1 MITVLYFLLL
11 LAAAVE
17 DYKSRTVRGY
27 KIFLLWLLGGINL
40 IVQKENRWV
49 MVTLTCICFILLLG
63 GYAIVRWASEKRNLP
78 LELGGA
84 DVRLIPAMM
93 LVQGWDAALTGVF
106 LGLCMAVLYHL
117 TAGKQKKEIPLVPWM
132 GIGCFLVEIFYLFS
146 GRSVI

>member
-17 DYKSRTVRGY
+17 DYKSCTVREY

-49 MVTLTCICFILLLG
+49 TMALTCICFIILLV
-63 GYAIVRWASEKRNLP
+63 GYVIVRKIAEKCNLP
-78 LELGGA
+78 LDFGGA

-93 LVQGWDAALTGVF
+93 LVQGWNAALTGVF
-106 LGLCMAVLYHL
+106 LGLCMAALYHL
-117 TAGKQKKEIPLVPWM
+117 TAERQKKEIPLVPWM